1 MNADPSGVSRETL
14 ERLEALAALV
24 KKWSPVINLVS
35 KGSLDV
41 LWARHILDSVQVFDV
56 VDPVS
61 GHWVDLG
68 SGAGFPGA
76 VVAILAKER
85 APLLKVTCV
94 ESDQRKAS
102 FLRTV
107 SRETSSDIIVVDE
120 RIEGLAPMECDV
132 LSARA
137 LAPLVKLLGHAE
149 RHLSNDGVAVFP
161 KGRKHADEV
170 REARKHW
177 RFDLYETTSRT
188 DPTAVIFKIGAL
200 SRA

>member
-1 MNADPSGVSRETL
+1 MDVDLNGVSRETL
-14 ERLEALAALV
+14 ERLKALAELV

-41 LWARHILDSVQVFDV
+41 LWTRHILDSVQVFDIV
-56 VDPVS
+56 NPIS

-85 APLLKVTCV
+85 APLVKVTCV

-107 SRETSSDIIVVDE
+107 SRETSCGITVVDE
-120 RIEGLAPMECDV
+120 RIESLAPMDCDI

-137 LAPLVKLLGHAE
+137 LAPLDKLLGHAE
-149 RHLSNDGVAVFP
+149 RHLSDDGVAVFP
-161 KGRKHADEV
+161 KGKNHADEV
-170 REARKHW
+170 REARRHW
-177 RFDLYETTSRT
+177 RFDLHETTSRT

-200 SRA
+200 TRA